1 LLRRDGSIFLADI
14 SSSLVTESGR
24 PHLLGIFRDMT
35 AHRQAEAAMSQSL
48 SLLRATLDSTADG
61 ILVVDASGRITDFNP
76 RFAQLWRI
84 PDEILATRDDS
95 KALQFVLDQL
105 KRPDLFLGKV
115 LQLYAQPEAE
125 SSDVLEFKDGR
136 VFERYSRPQR
146 IGGRPMGRVWSFR
159 DVTER
164 KRAEQA
170 LRDSEERL
178 SLALEAAGLGI
189 WDVILRTGAST
200 WTDAVFRELGY
211 PPAPGGAATVEMW
224 RSRVHPDDRDATQAA
239 AAELLAGRAVRGFE
253 NRYRCKDGAYRRL
266 RTRGCWPSWAN
277 PTAKPSSPGRSPRR
291 WPGSRSRRPRRGL
304 PHRVAPD
311 RRSVRSSLCSHY
323 LPRLGCN
330 PRKTMMQSETA
341 Q

>member
-1 LLRRDGSIFLADI
+1 MLRRDGSIFLADI

-211 PPAPGGAATVEMW
+211 PPAPGGAPPWRCGARASTPTTGTPRRPPPRSSWPGGPCGDSRTAT
-224 RSRVHPDDRDATQAA
+224 AA
-239 AAELLAGRAVRGFE
+239 
-253 NRYRCKDGAYRRL
+253 
-266 RTRGCWPSWAN
+266 RTA
-277 PTAKPSSPGRSPRR
+277 PTA
-291 WPGSRSRRPRRGL
+291 
-304 PHRVAPD
+304 A
-311 RRSVRSSLCSHY
+311 
-323 LPRLGCN
+323 
-330 PRKTMMQSETA
+330 
-341 Q
+341 